1 MRIFDAHHH
10 LWDPRRRFY
19 AWMSDGVAP
28 IRRAY
33 SLEDLRATLPAAVL
47 KTIVV
52 QAVSSI
58 AESEEL
64 LRIAAASNG
73 LIAGVVGWVDLKSD
87 IVEVQISRLQRA
99 PGGSLLVG
107 IRHQVHDERD
117 PHWLQRDDVMHGLR
131 CVAEAGLTYDFLV
144 RPRELPAAIAAARE
158 LPQLQ
163 FVVDHGAKPN
173 IARGFWE
180 PWSSRMAH
188 LAALPNVACKL
199 SGLVTET
206 DWKRWETDQIVPYIR
221 RLLHLFGP
229 ERLMFGS
236 DWPVCTLAASYEQVL
251 ALAQETLRGL
261 HPNER
266 DAIFYAN
273 AECVYG
279 LKKVAV

>member
-10 LWDPRRRFY
+10 LWDPRKRFY
-19 AWMSDGVAP
+19 AWMSDDVAP

-33 SLEDLRATLPAAVL
+33 TLEDLRAALPSEVK

-58 AESEEL
+58 GESEAL

-73 LIAGVVGWVDLKSD
+73 LIAGVVGWVDLRSD
-87 IVEVQISRLQRA
+87 IVEVQLSRLLRA

-117 PHWLQRDDVMHGLR
+117 PHWLQRDEVMRGLA
-131 CVAEAGLTYDFLV
+131 CLAEAGLTFDLLV
-144 RPRELPAAIAAARE
+144 RPRELPAAIATARE

-180 PWSSRMAH
+180 PWSSRMAQV
-188 LAALPNVACKL
+188 AALPNVACKL

-206 DWKRWETDQIVPYIR
+206 DRKRWEAHQIVPYIR
-221 RLLHLFGP
+221 RLLNLFGP

-251 ALAQETLRGL
+251 ALAQEPLRGL
-261 HPNER
+261 HPSEL

-273 AECVYG
+273 AERVYG
-279 LKKVAV
+279 LKRVMA